1 MNILNKLAITN
12 LKLNKKRS
20 IMTTIG
26 IVLATALICAASNMF
41 TSAQATLVD
50 ATIAQGGYYH
60 VKLNDLT
67 KDDVQKLEANRDIKD
82 FGNLT
87 KNEKQ
92 ILDIIV
98 NNPQITQASIANQ
111 VQRGIATLK
120 KNRIVER
127 VGSNQ
132 KRHWKIIGKGDR

>member
-20 IMTTIG
+20 IVTTIG

-127 VGSNQ
+127 VGSNK

>member
-127 VGSNQ
+127 VGSNK

>member
-127 VGSNQ
+127 EGSNK

>member
-1 MNILNKLAITN
+1 
-12 LKLNKKRS
+12 
-20 IMTTIG
+20 
-26 IVLATALICAASNMF
+26 MF

-60 VKLNDLT
+60 VKLSDLT

-92 ILDIIV
+92 I
-98 NNPQITQASIANQ
+98 S
-111 VQRGIATLK
+111 
-120 KNRIVER
+120 
-127 VGSNQ
+127 SNQ
-132 KRHWKIIGKGDR
+132 QSTNIFRAFLHFS

>member
-50 ATIAQGGYYH
+50 ATIA
-60 VKLNDLT
+60 
-67 KDDVQKLEANRDIKD
+67 
-82 FGNLT
+82 
-87 KNEKQ
+87 
-92 ILDIIV
+92 
-98 NNPQITQASIANQ
+98 
-111 VQRGIATLK
+111 
-120 KNRIVER
+120 
-127 VGSNQ
+127 
-132 KRHWKIIGKGDR
+132 

>member
-1 MNILNKLAITN
+1 MNSLNKLAITN

-60 VKLNDLT
+60 VKLSDLT

-127 VGSNQ
+127 VGSNK

>member
-1 MNILNKLAITN
+1 MKKEYWKPVVGYEGHYQVSNFGRVKSIKFGKEIILKQKI
-12 LKLNKKRS
+12 K
-20 IMTTIG
+20 
-26 IVLATALICAASNMF
+26 
-41 TSAQATLVD
+41 
-50 ATIAQGGYYH
+50 GGYYH
-60 VKLNDLT
+60 VKLSDLT

-127 VGSNQ
+127 VGSNK

>member
-1 MNILNKLAITN
+1 MDNKNDVLEYKS

-20 IMTTIG
+20 IVTTIG

-41 TSAQATLVD
+41 TSAQATLVG

-60 VKLNDLT
+60 VKLSDLT

-111 VQRGIATLK
+111 IKTTPKTVQRGIVTLK
-120 KNRIVER
+120 KK
-127 VGSNQ
+127 S
-132 KRHWKIIGKGDR
+132 